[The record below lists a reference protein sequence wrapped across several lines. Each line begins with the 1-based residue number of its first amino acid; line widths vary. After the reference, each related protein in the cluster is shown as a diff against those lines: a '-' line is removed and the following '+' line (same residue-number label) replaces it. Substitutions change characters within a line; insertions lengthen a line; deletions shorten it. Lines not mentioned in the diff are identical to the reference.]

1 MSDVPLTPRAE
12 DRDMAAL
19 LIAGALSPA
28 NVALH
33 DTCRTLGVPARLLP
47 PGLAARRARPGEI
60 VLGRVDVRPTL
71 DGVEHGLDALD
82 RLEEEGFLVL
92 NRAEPLLDM
101 HDKLRT
107 ARAMGRA
114 GIPHPRTVHVWGP
127 TRDLELEPPYVV
139 KPRFGS
145 WGADVVRCDSR
156 CALDRTLSTLADRPW
171 FAQQGALVQ
180 ELIPSAGED
189 LRVLVSGGTVVGAI
203 GRIAAAGEWRT
214 NVSLG
219 ARRRPA
225 DPSAEARTLAQA
237 AVAAVGGDLVGVD
250 LLPTPDG
257 YVVLELNGCADFT
270 DEYSL
275 EDSNVFEETIESLLF
290 PAIALLGE

>member
-1 MSDVPLTPRAE
+1 MGG
-12 DRDMAAL
+12 MAAL

-71 DGVEHGLDALD
+71 DGVEPGLDALTQ
-82 RLEEEGFLVL
+82 LEDDGSLVL
-92 NRAEPLLDM
+92 NRAGPLLDM

-107 ARAMGRA
+107 ARALARA
-114 GIPHPRTVHVWGP
+114 GIPHPRTVHVWEP
-127 TRDLELEPPYVV
+127 TRELELEPPYVV

-156 CALDRTLSTLADRPW
+156 PALERTLRTLATRPW

-180 ELIPSAGED
+180 ELIPSTGED

-203 GRIAAAGEWRT
+203 ARVAAAGEWRT

-219 ARRRPA
+219 GRRRPA
-225 DPSAEARTLAQA
+225 DPPGEARRLAQA
-237 AVAAVGGDLVGVD
+237 AVAAVAGDLVGVD

-257 YVVLELNGCADFT
+257 DYVVLELNGCVDFT
-270 DEYSL
+270 HEYSL
-275 EDSNVFEETIESLLF
+275 DVENVFEETIESLLF
-290 PAIALLGE
+290 PAIALLGD

>member
-1 MSDVPLTPRAE
+1 
-12 DRDMAAL
+12 MAAL

-33 DTCRTLGVPARLLP
+33 DTCRTLGVPSRLLP

-71 DGVEHGLDALD
+71 DGVEPGLDALT
-82 RLEEEGFLVL
+82 RLEDEGFLVL
-92 NRAEPLLDM
+92 NRAGPLLDM

-107 ARAMGRA
+107 ARALARA
-114 GIPHPRTVHVWGP
+114 GIPHPRTVHVWEP
-127 TRDLELEPPYVV
+127 TRVLELEPPYVV

-156 CALDRTLSTLADRPW
+156 RALERTLRTLARRPW

-180 ELIPSAGED
+180 ELIPSTGED

-203 GRIAAAGEWRT
+203 ARVAAAGEWRT

-219 ARRRPA
+219 GRRRPA
-225 DPSAEARTLAQA
+225 DPPDEARRLAQA
-237 AVAAVGGDLVGVD
+237 AVAAVEGDLVGVD

-257 YVVLELNGCADFT
+257 GYVVLELNGCADFT
-270 DEYSL
+270 VEYSL
-275 EDSNVFEETIESLLF
+275 GVEDVFEQTIESLLF
-290 PAIALLGE
+290 PAIALLGDY

>member
-1 MSDVPLTPRAE
+1 
-12 DRDMAAL
+12 MAAL

-71 DGVEHGLDALD
+71 DGVEQGLDALD

-114 GIPHPRTVHVWGP
+114 GIPHPRTEHVWEP

-156 CALDRTLSTLADRPW
+156 RALERTLSALAGRPW
-171 FAQQGALVQ
+171 FAEQGALVQ
-180 ELIPSAGED
+180 ELIPSKGED
-189 LRVLVSGGTVVGAI
+189 LRVLVSAGTVVGAI
-203 GRIAAAGEWRT
+203 GRVAAAGEWRT

-225 DPSAEARTLAQA
+225 DPSAEARRLAQA
-237 AVAAVGGDLVGVD
+237 AVAAAGGDLVGVD

-270 DEYSL
+270 REYSI
-275 EDSNVFEETIESLLF
+275 DGNDVFEETIASLLF